1 MNEML
6 VGISAVL
13 VVLLTFASG
22 FFMGLGFRRE
32 KPLLPIEPAIPD
44 RIKQLEYEA
53 DQKAL
58 AECLNYSI
66 DVAYKLANR
75 A

>member
-22 FFMGLGFRRE
+22 FFMGLGFRKD
-32 KPLLPIEPAIPD
+32 KPLLPVVPAVPD

-66 DVAYKLANR
+66 DVAYKLGNR

>member
-6 VGISAVL
+6 IGISAVL

-22 FFMGLGFRRE
+22 FFMGRGFRRE
-32 KPLLPIEPAIPD
+32 KPLLPVEPAVPD

-66 DVAYKLANR
+66 DVAYR
-75 A
+75 TGER

>member
-1 MNEML
+1 MSEML
-6 VGISAVL
+6 AAVSVVL

-22 FFMGLGFRRE
+22 FFTGLGFRRE
-32 KPLLPIEPAIPD
+32 KPLLPVEPAVPD

-66 DVAYKLANR
+66 DVAYKVNS
-75 A
+75 

>member
-1 MNEML
+1 MSEML
-6 VGISAVL
+6 AGLSVVL

-22 FFMGLGFRRE
+22 FFTGLGFRKE
-32 KPLLPIEPAIPD
+32 KPLLPVEPAKPD

-66 DVAYKLANR
+66 DVAYKLGNR

>member
-1 MNEML
+1 MNELL
-6 VGISAVL
+6 VGATIVL

-32 KPLLPIEPAIPD
+32 KPLLPVVPAVPD

-58 AECLNYSI
+58 AECMNYSI
-66 DVAYKLANR
+66 DVAYKVNS
-75 A
+75 

>member
-22 FFMGLGFRRE
+22 FFIGRGFRE
-32 KPLLPIEPAIPD
+32 KPLLPVEPAVPD
-44 RIKQLEYEA
+44 RFKQLEYEA

-66 DVAYKLANR
+66 DVAYR
-75 A
+75 TGDC

>member
-6 VGISAVL
+6 VSLSAVL

-22 FFMGLGFRRE
+22 FFMGLGFRKE
-32 KPLLPIEPAIPD
+32 KPLLPIEPAKPD

-66 DVAYKLANR
+66 DVAYNLGNR
-75 A
+75 G

>member
-1 MNEML
+1 MNEIL
-6 VGISAVL
+6 VGISVVL

-22 FFMGLGFRRE
+22 FFMGRGVRE
-32 KPLLPIEPAIPD
+32 KPLLPVEPAVPD

-58 AECLNYSI
+58 AECLYYSI
-66 DVAYKLANR
+66 DVAYR
-75 A
+75 TGDR

>member
-22 FFMGLGFRRE
+22 FFMGRGFRRE
-32 KPLLPIEPAIPD
+32 KPLLPIEPAKPD

-66 DVAYKLANR
+66 DVAYR
-75 A
+75 TGDR

>member
-22 FFMGLGFRRE
+22 FFTGRGFRE
-32 KPLLPIEPAIPD
+32 KPLLPIEPAKPD

-66 DVAYKLANR
+66 DVAYKTNSQ
-75 A
+75 

>member
-1 MNEML
+1 MNELL
-6 VGISAVL
+6 VGASIVL

-22 FFMGLGFRRE
+22 FFMGLGSRKE
-32 KPLLPIEPAIPD
+32 KPLLPVVPEVPD

-58 AECLNYSI
+58 AEGLNYSI
-66 DVAYKLANR
+66 DVAYR
-75 A
+75 TGDR

>member
-22 FFMGLGFRRE
+22 FFMGLGFRE
-32 KPLLPIEPAIPD
+32 KPLLPIEPAKPD

-66 DVAYKLANR
+66 DVAYGR
-75 A
+75 EMT

>member
-1 MNEML
+1 MNEVL
-6 VGISAVL
+6 VGVSIGL
-13 VVLLTFASG
+13 VVLLTLASG
-22 FFMGLGFRRE
+22 FFMGRGFRE
-32 KPLLPIEPAIPD
+32 KPLFPVGPAGPD

-66 DVAYKLANR
+66 DVAYR
-75 A
+75 TGDR

>member
-1 MNEML
+1 MSEML
-6 VGISAVL
+6 AGLSVVL

-22 FFMGLGFRRE
+22 FFTGLGFRKE
-32 KPLLPIEPAIPD
+32 KALLPVEPAVPD

-66 DVAYKLANR
+66 DVAYGSEMT
-75 A
+75 

>member
-1 MNEML
+1 MVIFL
-6 VGISAVL
+6 VY
-13 VVLLTFASG
+13 
-22 FFMGLGFRRE
+22 FRRIISD
-32 KPLLPIEPAIPD
+32 IEPAKPD

-66 DVAYKLANR
+66 DVAYR
-75 A
+75 TGDR

>member
-13 VVLLTFASG
+13 LVLLTFASG

-32 KPLLPIEPAIPD
+32 KPLLPVVPAVPD

-66 DVAYKLANR
+66 DVAYR
-75 A
+75 TGDR

>member
-1 MNEML
+1 MNEIL
-6 VGISAVL
+6 VVASIVL
-13 VVLLTFASG
+13 IVLLTFASG
-22 FFMGLGFRRE
+22 FFMGRGSRE
-32 KPLLPIEPAIPD
+32 KPLLPVEPAVPD
-44 RIKQLEYEA
+44 KIKQLEYEA

-66 DVAYKLANR
+66 DVAYKLGNR

>member
-1 MNEML
+1 MNEVL
-6 VGISAVL
+6 VGVSVVL

-22 FFMGLGFRRE
+22 FFMGRGSRE
-32 KPLLPIEPAIPD
+32 KPLLPIEPAKPD

-66 DVAYKLANR
+66 DVAYKLGNR

>member
-1 MNEML
+1 MNEIL
-6 VGISAVL
+6 VGTSVVL

-22 FFMGLGFRRE
+22 FFMGRGFRE
-32 KPLLPIEPAIPD
+32 KPLLPVEPAVQD

-58 AECLNYSI
+58 AECMNYSI
-66 DVAYKLANR
+66 DVAYRVNDK
-75 A
+75 

>member
-1 MNEML
+1 MNELL
-6 VGISAVL
+6 VGASIVL

-32 KPLLPIEPAIPD
+32 KPLLPVEPAAPD
-44 RIKQLEYEA
+44 KIKQLEYEA

-66 DVAYKLANR
+66 DVAYGRGNDE
-75 A
+75 

>member
-1 MNEML
+1 MNEVL
-6 VGISAVL
+6 VGVSVVL

-32 KPLLPIEPAIPD
+32 KPLLPVVPAVPD

-66 DVAYKLANR
+66 DVAYR
-75 A
+75 TGER

>member
-6 VGISAVL
+6 VSLSAVL

-32 KPLLPIEPAIPD
+32 KPL
-44 RIKQLEYEA
+44 
-53 DQKAL
+53 
-58 AECLNYSI
+58 
-66 DVAYKLANR
+66 
-75 A
+75 

>member
-1 MNEML
+1 MNEVMI
-6 VGISAVL
+6 GIFSAL
-13 VVLLTFASG
+13 IVLLTFTSG
-22 FFMGLGFRRE
+22 FFMGRGFPRE
-32 KPLLPIEPAIPD
+32 KPLLPIEPAKPD

-66 DVAYKLANR
+66 DVAYR
-75 A
+75 TGDRV

>member
-1 MNEML
+1 MSEML
-6 VGISAVL
+6 VGVSAVL

-22 FFMGLGFRRE
+22 FFMGLGFRE
-32 KPLLPIEPAIPD
+32 KPLLPVEPAKPD

-66 DVAYKLANR
+66 DVAYKVNS
-75 A
+75 

>member
-13 VVLLTFASG
+13 MVLLTFASG

-32 KPLLPIEPAIPD
+32 KPLLPVVPAVPD

-66 DVAYKLANR
+66 DVAYR
-75 A
+75 TGDR

>member
-1 MNEML
+1 MNELL
-6 VGISAVL
+6 VGASIVL

-22 FFMGLGFRRE
+22 FFMGLGFRNE
-32 KPLLPIEPAIPD
+32 KPLLPIEPAKPD

-66 DVAYKLANR
+66 DVAYKLGNR

>member
-1 MNEML
+1 MNEIL
-6 VGISAVL
+6 VGASIIL
-13 VVLLTFASG
+13 VVLLTFVSG

-32 KPLLPIEPAIPD
+32 KPLLPIEPAKPD

-66 DVAYKLANR
+66 DVAYNLGNR
-75 A
+75 G

>member
-1 MNEML
+1 MNEIL
-6 VGISAVL
+6 VVASIVL

-22 FFMGLGFRRE
+22 FFMGLGFRE
-32 KPLLPIEPAIPD
+32 KPLLPVEPAVPD
-44 RIKQLEYEA
+44 KIKQLEYEA

-66 DVAYKLANR
+66 DVAYKLGNR